1 MQMEFQKIYSFI
13 FIMEI
18 NMTASEVLTKK
29 RIASGEWLFLEEIL
43 YKDVHGLERKWES
56 VSRIRKMGAVA
67 IIAIMTHSERLVL
80 VRQFRPP
87 AEGHVIEFPAGL
99 IDEKE
104 TPEMAAVREL
114 FEETGYS
121 GRIRCITDPLYSS
134 PGLSGETV
142 HLVHMEIDETDLKNQ
157 NPETD
162 FDDGEHIETFL
173 IPLKELSF
181 FLKTAYGKGDRLDAK
196 LMSFAEGLF
205 FKKNGVSGRT

>member
-1 MQMEFQKIYSFI
+1 MQIEFQKIYSFI
-13 FIMEI
+13 LILET
-18 NMTASEVLTKK
+18 NMTESEVLARK

-56 VSRIRKMGAVA
+56 VSRIRKTGAVA
-67 IIAIMTHSERLVL
+67 IIAIMNPSERLVI

-87 AEGHVIEFPAGL
+87 AEGHVLEFPAGL

-114 FEETGYS
+114 FEETGYCGS
-121 GRIRCITDPLYSS
+121 ISYVSAPLYSS
-134 PGLSGETV
+134 PGLSGENV
-142 HLVHMEIDETDLKNQ
+142 HIVHMEIDETDLKNQ

-162 FDDGEHIETFL
+162 FDDGEHIETL
-173 IPLKELSF
+173 LVPLKDLGSF
-181 FLKTAYGKGDRLDAK
+181 LNTAYAKGDCLDAK
-196 LMSFAEGLF
+196 LMSFAEGVL